1 MIRTALF
8 SALVFS
14 LALLGG
20 CSTTKLRPVSIAKV
34 NVLPL
39 ALSDDFEFR
48 KTLLFLNDDTN
59 VRTSN
64 EMLTA
69 RRRKI
74 NFGAV
79 DSTDANARKGN
90 YFTFYWRAHRQ
101 TALTVRLEYRTEKL
115 GDYVQAREI
124 TYLRAKGSHRTD
136 FAVIGD
142 DYLDD
147 GRITAWRA
155 ILIENGQI
163 VALNQSFLWN

>member
-1 MIRTALF
+1 MIRIALLF
-8 SALVFS
+8 ALVW
-14 LALLGG
+14 LAG
-20 CSTTKLRPVSIAKV
+20 CTTTTQLRPVSLAKV

-48 KTLLFLNDDTN
+48 KTSLFLNSD
-59 VRTSN
+59 VRQRTSN
-64 EMLTA
+64 EMLNA
-69 RRRKI
+69 RLRKI

-79 DSTDANARKGN
+79 DNTDVLARRGN

-101 TALTVRLEYRTEKL
+101 ADLTLRLEYRTEKL
-115 GDYVQAREI
+115 GNYVQAREI
-124 TYLRAKGSHRTD
+124 TYLQAKGAHRTD

-142 DYLDD
+142 DYSDD
-147 GRITAWRA
+147 GRVTAWRA

>member
-1 MIRTALF
+1 MIRIALLF
-8 SALVFS
+8 ALVL
-14 LALLGG
+14 LAG
-20 CSTTKLRPVSIAKV
+20 CSTTQLRPVSLARV

-48 KTLLFLNDDTN
+48 KTTLFLNGET
-59 VRTSN
+59 RQKTTN
-64 EMLTA
+64 EMLNA
-69 RRRKI
+69 RLRKI

-79 DSTDANARKGN
+79 DDVDILTRRGN
-90 YFTFYWRAHRQ
+90 YFSFYWRAHRQ
-101 TALTVRLEYRTEKL
+101 TDLALRLEYRTEKL
-115 GDYVQAREI
+115 GNYVQAREI
-124 TYLRAKGSHRTD
+124 TYLQAKGAHRTD

-155 ILIENGQI
+155 ILIENGKI